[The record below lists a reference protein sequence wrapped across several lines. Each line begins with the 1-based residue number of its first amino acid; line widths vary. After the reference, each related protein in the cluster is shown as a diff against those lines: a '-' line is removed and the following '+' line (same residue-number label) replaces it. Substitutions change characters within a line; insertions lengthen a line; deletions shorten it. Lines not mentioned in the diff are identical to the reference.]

1 MSKPVIGLEDLGSN
15 NEYKVSIKQSKGN
28 SLAPAFPERTS
39 EMKFFVLLTN
49 LLDVKKKK
57 KRAEKPNHQKKAW
70 RRLKDDLKILRSKSK
85 TETSALRK
93 DHDDDFEALKDRREN
108 ATDHFSWIDITFEEN
123 REIENNEWSSTFLS
137 NSSDVEDIFLEKDF
151 STSTLTRRFR

>member
-1 MSKPVIGLEDLGSN
+1 M
-15 NEYKVSIKQSKGN
+15 
-28 SLAPAFPERTS
+28 
-39 EMKFFVLLTN
+39 
-49 LLDVKKKK
+49 

-70 RRLKDDLKILRSKSK
+70 RRLKDELKILKSKSK

-93 DHDDDFEALKDRREN
+93 DHDEDFEALKDRREN

-137 NSSDVEDIFLEKDF
+137 NSSDVGEDIFLEKDF
-151 STSTLTRRFR
+151 SSSTLTRRFR

>member
-28 SLAPAFPERTS
+28 SLVPAFPERTS

-49 LLDVKKKK
+49 LLEVKKK

-70 RRLKDDLKILRSKSK
+70 RRLKDELKILRSKSK

-93 DHDDDFEALKDRREN
+93 DLDDDFEALKDRREN